1 MANIS
6 VVPSSVS
13 KALELVTIVNG
24 EPRVSSLVIA
34 EHIGVSH
41 HAVLQN
47 LDKYS
52 KELNELGSLAF
63 QMRMGNHGGVPV
75 RYALLNEQQVT
86 FLVTLSRN
94 TDKVVS
100 FKLALTRAFFE
111 AREELKKRR
120 GQSQIQLPDFTNP
133 AEAARAW
140 AEQFEQK
147 LLAEK
152 ERDEAIRTK
161 AEIGTRREATAM
173 ATASREKR
181 RADALAE
188 QLGEG
193 KRFKTVKAI
202 ANRLKQYF
210 ILKPTLYQQVG
221 KALTSLSHLY
231 SAEIRQVESTEYGSV
246 KAYDWRV
253 IDAFFVEVESR
264 PHYLEKFRINK
275 QKEVA

>member
-1 MANIS
+1 MLN
-6 VVPSSVS
+6 SSLS
-13 KALELVTIVNG
+13 LVAYKFHDQKVRTQLING
-24 EPRVSSLVIA
+24 EPMFCLPDVCKILQITNTN
-34 EHIGVSH
+34 
-41 HAVLQN
+41 HAVVQIC
-47 LDKYS
+47 DEFS
-52 KELNELGSLAF
+52 TSTLNVSVVNSTNNRQIETTFITEPQLYYVM
-63 QMRMGNHGGVPV
+63 MR
-75 RYALLNEQQVT
+75 A
-86 FLVTLSRN
+86 
-94 TDKVVS
+94 
-100 FKLALTRAFFE
+100 RAPI
-111 AREELKKRR
+111 AREFRQWIFNEVLPSIRKT
-120 GQSQIQLPDFTNP
+120 GQYSTQPQSQIQLPDFTNP